1 MKRILKKTGKVLLHT
16 FIALFLT
23 VNAFILLSG
32 RLYLYKGIAN
42 TYLVGKT
49 GPTIYDKDI
58 FYSSTINASGNEDW
72 SEHEKFNSQFIPDNL
87 RDYIEELETK
97 AFLVFKGDTLLY
109 EEYWEDHTEETVSN
123 SFSMSKTLVGILVG
137 IAIDEGKIESLDVS
151 ASKYL
156 PEFRDDDR
164 KKITIRHLLTMSSG
178 LDWSESGADPLS
190 DNAESYYGW
199 DLRELA
205 TSQKMIS
212 EPGKKFKYQSG
223 NSELLGLILEN
234 ATGIDLTKY
243 AEEKVW
249 SKIGTTNNAY
259 WSLDDK
265 NGDEKAFCCV
275 YATARDYA
283 RIGSLLLNEGRIGNE
298 QIIPKW
304 FYDAMIVPQA
314 METDEGIPNMRY
326 GMHIWT
332 YFGKTNPVYFAAG
345 VKGQYIITIPEEN
358 LMIVRLGS
366 QKKSKFVIP
375 EQFENDMAYIR
386 QNQYEVGH
394 SLDLFQYIALGK
406 MIKSQTEFK

>member
-1 MKRILKKTGKVLLHT
+1 MKRILKKTGKVLLFT

-42 TYLVGKT
+42 TYLVGKS

-58 FYSSTINASGNEDW
+58 FYSSTIKASGKEDW

-87 RDYIEELETK
+87 REYIEELGTK

-123 SFSMSKTLVGILVG
+123 SFSMSKTLIGILVG

-164 KKITIRHLLTMSSG
+164 EKITIRHLLTMSSG
-178 LDWSESGADPLS
+178 LDWTESGANPLS

-199 DLRELA
+199 DLRELV

-234 ATGIDLTKY
+234 ATGVDLTKY
-243 AEEKVW
+243 AEDKVW
-249 SKIGTTNNAY
+249 SRIGTTEDAF
-259 WSLDDK
+259 WSLDDE
-265 NGDEKAFCCV
+265 NGDEKAFCCI

-283 RIGSLLLNEGRIGNE
+283 RLGSLLLNEGKYKNE
-298 QIIPKW
+298 QIIPEW
-304 FYDAMIVPQA
+304 FYRAMIVPQA

-332 YFGKTNPVYFAAG
+332 YFGKTNPVYLAAG

-358 LMIVRLGS
+358 LMIIRLGS

-375 EQFENDMAYIR
+375 EQFKNDKAYIR